1 MRVLLAL
8 SLVLALAG
16 GAAAQSDSDRAAVQT
31 IIEKQLG
38 AFLRDDAATA
48 YSFASPGIK
57 EMFPSEEI
65 FMDMVRRGYQP
76 VYRPRSHAF
85 GAMRETGQG
94 IEQIVDLVDAAGQEW
109 TALYTLERQPDGS
122 WKITGCFLLKKPG
135 ESV

>member
-1 MRVLLAL
+1 MRVILAL

-16 GAAAQSDSDRAAVQT
+16 GAAAQSGSDRAAVQT
-31 IIEKQLG
+31 IIEQQLG

-57 EMFPSEEI
+57 QMFPSEEI
-65 FMDMVRRGYQP
+65 FMNMVRRGYQP